1 MINGKGGRLLSI
13 LAAVLILV
21 ALTVSITLILL
32 RVPEKQKFD
41 DALFSAR
48 MALADGNKSQI
59 RTQLLKA
66 SRHAV
71 SSNHWQSI
79 LKTALEAI
87 PGNPTEDDYKLFT
100 VLAGRSAS
108 AIPGGGQ
115 FSAYWI
121 WGLLKSGD
129 VEKAK
134 KYVELAGDNW
144 RLLTAEVNLRAA
156 VGGSDEDVQSFIG
169 QLESK
174 SDPEFLSQAATLTQS
189 AELTFDAA
197 LLYMLNGN
205 PKKAYSLS
213 ETLLNDERL
222 WSDESTISRNS
233 VYTALA
239 IVAFDNGD
247 EDIAIDWLEKGIVDS
262 DRRRTTT
269 WESLQF
275 SGDLYWDRYLLQGR
289 ATDLNEA
296 GKKWG
301 KAIQIILSNPLEM
314 KITDSTEGVQKEEQ
328 QPIPEDIP
336 ADSWRLWTNLA
347 VQQAASGN
355 KRESRKTLTRAL
367 ILFPYNNEVKAAW
380 ARNQSDDEPAL
391 ARRLI
396 RNSLQSSPVL
406 GITQIDI
413 DPEAVTPRLYEARLW
428 ELFNAVIADD
438 TVQEADRR
446 ILTTFLLNYMSSR
459 RNFSS
464 VDVAVDRYL
473 KVFPDEKWILSWRL
487 AADAT
492 RGLALLNLVPD
503 SSDGIS
509 PYDDFRELAL
519 GEHSWRAL
527 HDSALFAVMASEE
540 IGQVL
545 KRHYQSEYDG
555 IIPEEQT
562 PVLDA
567 ALLDIIKSYRSFP
580 QFRDTPLNDRIE
592 NLENKREDILK
603 SIYYKNL
610 ESSGNRGKKARSNAS
625 AVLRLKSE
633 SLIKNALDDLSGV
646 NISALDLSDKDRVEL
661 LYMQAVLFKYSG
673 RLEDAKEKAREI
685 LAIIPEHPGAGELL
699 NEVKP

>member
-1 MINGKGGRLLSI
+1 MINGKGGRLLPV
-13 LAAVLILV
+13 LAAVLILA
-21 ALTVSITLILL
+21 ALTISITLILL

-48 MALADGNKSQI
+48 MALADGNNSQI

-71 SSNHWQSI
+71 SSSHWQSI

-87 PGNPTEDDYKLFT
+87 PENPAVDDYKLFT
-100 VLAGRSAS
+100 VLAGRSTS
-108 AIPGGGQ
+108 AIPGAGQ

-129 VEKAK
+129 IEKAK
-134 KYVELAGDNW
+134 KYIELAGENW
-144 RLLTAEVNLRAA
+144 RLLTAEVNLRTA
-156 VGGSDEDVQSFIG
+156 VGSSDEDVQSFID
-169 QLESK
+169 QLERK

-205 PKKAYSLS
+205 PGKAYSLS
-213 ETLLNDERL
+213 ETILNDERL

-233 VYTALA
+233 VHTALA
-239 IVAFDNGD
+239 IIAFDNGS
-247 EDIAIDWLEKGIVDS
+247 EDIAIDRLQQGIEDS

-289 ATDLNEA
+289 IKDLNEA
-296 GKKWG
+296 GEKWK
-301 KAIQIILSNPLEM
+301 KAIQIVLSNPVGMSL
-314 KITDSTEGVQKEEQ
+314 TDSEGGVQN
-328 QPIPEDIP
+328 EDLP
-336 ADSWRLWTNLA
+336 ADSWRLWINLA
-347 VQQAASGN
+347 VQQAVSGD

-367 ILFPYNNEVKAAW
+367 ILFPDKNEVKAAW
-380 ARNQSDDEPAL
+380 ARNQSEDEPAL

-396 RNSLQSSPVL
+396 RNSQLNSPVL

-428 ELFNAVIADD
+428 ELFNAVMADD

-487 AADAT
+487 AADAS

-503 SSDGIS
+503 SSDGS
-509 PYDDFRELAL
+509 SSYEDFRELAL
-519 GEHSWRAL
+519 REHSWRAL
-527 HDSALFAVMASEE
+527 HDSALFAVMASDE
-540 IGQVL
+540 IGEVL
-545 KRHYQSEYDG
+545 NRHYQSEYNG
-555 IIPEEQT
+555 SIPEEQT
-562 PVLDA
+562 RVLDA
-567 ALLDIIKSYRSFP
+567 ALLGILKSYRSLP
-580 QFRDTPLNDRIE
+580 QFRETPFNDRIE

-603 SIYYKNL
+603 SAYYKSL
-610 ESSGNRGKKARSNAS
+610 ESSGNRGDKARSTAS
-625 AVLRLKSE
+625 AVLRLKSV
-633 SLIKNALDDLSGV
+633 SLLKNALDDLSG
-646 NISALDLSDKDRVEL
+646 IDMSALDLSDKDRAEL
-661 LYMQAVLFKYSG
+661 LYMQAVLLKYSG
-673 RLEDAKEKAREI
+673 RLEDSKEKAREV
-685 LAIIPEHPGAGELL
+685 LAIIPEHAGAGELL
-699 NEVKP
+699 NEVKL